1 MMKFLIAIL
10 IFPLLINFSSAQ
22 QTSNQA
28 TSEEVKE
35 TNDLEPI
42 PITEITSRADE
53 TVSNLNKIEA
63 DSERKSSIV
72 SIEEQVQEALDSLK
86 ILMKNPV
93 LEKLDELNLRILQNL
108 NQEWTLYFKQLEGW
122 KEALQG
128 RTQELETQS
137 HNLKELQEVWQL
149 TSELAKNE
157 KAPRAI
163 RERVTSILERIKSAD
178 KKVSGRLNS
187 LLVVQNQISQEQIKI
202 NEIIDRIK
210 KNEKETRKQLFVI
223 DSPPLWVAF
232 QADRDSLEITSQI
245 RESWTELIRANIA
258 FVSVNENRFYIH
270 LAIYILLII
279 LMFYL
284 HQQNKRRNLIDED
297 DKKLKA
303 SAYFVSRPFSAALLI
318 ALILSIW
325 IYPEGTSAVADFI
338 LFLFLIPVLRLLP
351 GMTAKE
357 MRNPLYI
364 LFILF
369 ILDLIQRNAFGFLLL
384 QRILLLTA
392 SITAL
397 ATLMW
402 ILRTGSPLYRDGNQF
417 WFKLVRKSSPVL
429 ILIMLTGLIG
439 NLVGSVSLAS
449 TLAWGL
455 IKSGYILVV
464 LYITSIVS
472 TGLITILIRR
482 RRKRAS
488 QFVKAYA
495 DRLERW
501 AFITINFIIML
512 IWVRITLNTF
522 GFLAPF
528 MEWFDEALS
537 KTWTVGT
544 MEISV
549 NAIFDF
555 LMIVIFTFV
564 IARFI
569 RIILDMEIF
578 PRIKLPRGI
587 PGAISMVVRYTFV
600 AVGIILALSSLG
612 IDLGKFGLLAGA
624 LGVGLGFGLQ
634 NIIANFVSGIILA
647 FERPVQVG
655 DTVQMDKLFGNVQS
669 IGVRSSTVKTFDGS
683 EVIVPNADLISNR
696 VTNWTLSDTR
706 RRMELPV
713 KVAYG
718 NDPHQVLELI
728 LKVAQ
733 DHQDVLEDPAPFAIF
748 NGFGDYF
755 LDFTLYYYIYSQNF
769 FKAKSEVALGV
780 HDLIKSKGIDTPRP
794 QRDIRMTTTDKPP
807 AKKTTTRRKPGTK
820 TDFSK

>member
-1 MMKFLIAIL
+1 MKKLSAIGLI
-10 IFPLLINFSSAQ
+10 LLLSLNFSSAQ

-28 TSEEVKE
+28 TTEEVEE
-35 TNDLEPI
+35 TKALEPI

-63 DSERKSSIV
+63 DSEPISSIV
-72 SIEEQVQEALDSLK
+72 SIEEQVQGTLDSLK
-86 ILMKNPV
+86 ILMTNPI

-178 KKVSGRLNS
+178 KKVSGRLNG
-187 LLVVQNQISQEQIKI
+187 LLVLQNQISKEQIKI
-202 NEIIDRIK
+202 NELIDLIK
-210 KNEKETRKQLFVI
+210 KNEKETRKLLFVI
-223 DSPPLWVAF
+223 DSPPLWEAF
-232 QADRDSLEITSQI
+232 QTDRDSLEITSQI
-245 RESWTELIRANIA
+245 HESWAELIRANIA
-258 FVSVNENRFYIH
+258 FVNVNNDRYYLH
-270 LAIYILLII
+270 LAIYVLLII
-279 LMFYL
+279 LMIYL
-284 HQQNKRRNLIDED
+284 HYQNKRHNLIDED
-297 DKKLKA
+297 DEKLRA
-303 SAYFVSRPFSAALLI
+303 SAYFVSRPLSAALLI
-318 ALILSIW
+318 ALILSVW
-325 IYPEGTSAVADFI
+325 IYPQATQAVTDLL
-338 LFLFLIPVLRLLP
+338 LFLFLIPILRLLP
-351 GMTAKE
+351 GMIAKD
-357 MRNPLYI
+357 MRNPFYI

-397 ATLMW
+397 ATLVW
-402 ILRTGSPLYRDGNQF
+402 ILRSGSPLYQDENRF
-417 WFKLVRKSSPVL
+417 WYGLVRRISPVL

-439 NLVGSVSLAS
+439 NLVGSVSLSS
-449 TLAWGL
+449 TLTWG
-455 IKSGYILVV
+455 IIRSGYVLIS
-464 LYITSIVS
+464 LYITTMVS
-472 TGLITILIRR
+472 TGLVTVLIRR

-488 QFVKAYA
+488 QFVSAYA
-495 DRLERW
+495 HKMERW
-501 AFITINFIIML
+501 ASVMINLVVIY
-512 IWVRITLNTF
+512 IWVRSTLNTF
-522 GFLAPF
+522 GFLTSF
-528 MEWFDEALS
+528 NEWFEEILS
-537 KTWTVGT
+537 HTWTVGT
-544 MEISV
+544 IEIAFT
-549 NAIFDF
+549 AIFDF
-555 LMIVIFTFV
+555 LLIVIFTFV
-564 IARFI
+564 LAKFI
-569 RIILDMEIF
+569 RIFLDMEVF
-578 PRIKLPRGI
+578 PRVKLPRGI
-587 PGAISMVVRYTFV
+587 PGAISMVARYVFV
-600 AVGIILALSSLG
+600 TLGIILALSSLG

-696 VTNWTLSDTR
+696 VTNWTLSDRR

-718 NDPHQVLELI
+718 NDPHEVLKLI
-728 LKVAQ
+728 EKVAL
-733 DHQDVLEDPAPFAIF
+733 DHPDVLEDPAPFAIF

-769 FKAKSEVALGV
+769 FKVKSEVALGV
-780 HDLIKSKGIDTPRP
+780 HDSIKSKGIDTPRP
-794 QRDIRMTTTDKPP
+794 QRDIRMTTDKPP
-807 AKKTTTRRKPGTK
+807 AKKTTSMRKPGTK
-820 TDFSK
+820 TGSGK